1 MAAEE
6 ERTVEESEVREAAKE
21 EMMSM
26 KYMWSGCHREMKD
39 DEERRILVLGAGVY
53 TIWSV
58 LLWLSFYRWP
68 LRPAPPPSDLQTSE
82 CARAEM

>member
-39 DEERRILVLGAGVY
+39 GEERRILVLWG
-53 TIWSV
+53 WSLYNLECAPLA
-58 LLWLSFYRWP
+58 LLLPLASP
-68 LRPAPPPSDLQTSE
+68 PSAASLRPPNIRVCQG
-82 CARAEM
+82 